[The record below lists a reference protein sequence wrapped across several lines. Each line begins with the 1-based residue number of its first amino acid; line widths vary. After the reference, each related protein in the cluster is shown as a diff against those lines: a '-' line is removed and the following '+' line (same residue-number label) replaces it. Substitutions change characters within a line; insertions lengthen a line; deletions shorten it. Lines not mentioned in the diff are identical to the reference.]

1 MSHVQGS
8 REVEIGTAP
17 VEVTRTVRLK
27 NPCGLHARPCHAIVS
42 TAAEFQSEL
51 RIACGDTD
59 VNGRSILDLMT
70 LCAPCHSELTLR
82 ARGPDAAAMLE
93 RVAGVI
99 ERRFDELE

>member
-1 MSHVQGS
+1 MAKLPGS
-8 REVEIGTAP
+8 GEVDIGTAP

-51 RIACGDTD
+51 RISCGDTE

-82 ARGPDAAAMLE
+82 GRGADAAAMIE

-99 ERRFDELE
+99 ERGFDELE